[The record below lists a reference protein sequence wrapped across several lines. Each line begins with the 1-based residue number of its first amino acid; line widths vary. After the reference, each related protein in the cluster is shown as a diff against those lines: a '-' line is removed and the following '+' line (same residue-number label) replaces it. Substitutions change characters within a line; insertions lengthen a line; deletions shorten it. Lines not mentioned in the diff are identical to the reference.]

1 MSNCFKIEL
10 KGFGESGL
18 DEFKGKKIL
27 SLNCQE
33 TPDSTGMARVFEVC
47 WEDGNSWAISR
58 KNNNNNSTA
67 APILIEKKAKSLL
80 GVRLDKNL
88 LGSHDFI
95 FRDYRIAQVRKAD
108 CIVECA
114 IVLTSDKPVRMFF
127 ATANQQDS
135 ISFWIS
141 GLQHL
146 SAEFN
151 VYEWKWREADE
162 VYSDGEFK
170 TFAGELLQTR
180 LVGRYPPGC
189 EIGKNGIYGRQAPD
203 GGYRIDIPVNGNK
216 PHETLHYPPKDG

>member
-1 MSNCFKIEL
+1 VSKHIQIEL

-27 SLNCQE
+27 SLSCQE
-33 TPDSTGMARVFEVC
+33 TPDSKVTARVFEVC
-47 WEDGNSWAISR
+47 WEDGIFWAISR
-58 KNNNNNSTA
+58 KGNDSVV
-67 APILIEKKAKSLL
+67 APILIEKKEKPLAD
-80 GVRLDKNL
+80 GCLDKNL
-88 LGSHDFI
+88 LESHDLI
-95 FRDYRIAQVRKAD
+95 FHDYRTAQVRKAD
-108 CIVECA
+108 CVVECA
-114 IVLTSDKPVRMFF
+114 IVLLTNKPVRLFF
-127 ATANQQDS
+127 ATANQQDF

-141 GLQHL
+141 DLQRL
-146 SAEFN
+146 STEFN
-151 VYEWKWREADE
+151 VYEWKWRDADE

-216 PHETLHYPPKDG
+216 PHETLYYPPKDG